1 MRGSGIVLAWIKNK
15 LCAMHPGWDQLEIN
29 WIVSMLPFR
38 GIFREND
45 TSAVFLPEPS
55 LNSGDCVTELG
66 FAMFLSSDD
75 YSKRS
80 YSRKLRGCGPS

>member
-1 MRGSGIVLAWIKNK
+1 MQI
-15 LCAMHPGWDQLEIN
+15 
-29 WIVSMLPFR
+29 LP
-38 GIFREND
+38 FREND
-45 TSAVFLPEPS
+45 TRAVFLSEPS

-75 YSKRS
+75 YSKQS